1 MMFRHAP
8 ARSIRQRAQAL
19 YASLLMLLAGSPQL
33 ASAAQEGIQPN
44 PKRWL
49 LIFPVLVVVIIV
61 VLIRKT
67 RRK

>member
-1 MMFRHAP
+1 MTSRHAL
-8 ARSIRQRAQAL
+8 ARSVRQHAQTL

-49 LIFPVLVVVIIV
+49 LVFPVLVVVIIV

>member
-1 MMFRHAP
+1 MMSRDAL
-8 ARSIRQRAQAL
+8 ARSVRQRAMAL
-19 YASLLMLLAGSPQL
+19 HASLMMLLGTPQL
-33 ASAAQEGIQPN
+33 ASAAQEGIQAN

-49 LIFPVLVVVIIV
+49 LVFPVLVVVIIV

>member
-1 MMFRHAP
+1 MTSRHAL
-8 ARSIRQRAQAL
+8 ARSVRQRAQAL

-49 LIFPVLVVVIIV
+49 LVFPVLVVVIIV

>member
-1 MMFRHAP
+1 MMSRDAL
-8 ARSIRQRAQAL
+8 ARSVRQRAMAL
-19 YASLLMLLAGSPQL
+19 YASLLMLLLGTPQL
-33 ASAAQEGIQPN
+33 ASAAQEGIQAN

-49 LIFPVLVVVIIV
+49 LVFPVLVVVIIV

>member
-1 MMFRHAP
+1 MMSRDAL
-8 ARSIRQRAQAL
+8 ARSVRQRAMAL
-19 YASLLMLLAGSPQL
+19 HASLMMLLLGTPQL
-33 ASAAQEGIQPN
+33 ASAAQEGIQAN

-49 LIFPVLVVVIIV
+49 LVFPVLVVVIIV

>member
-1 MMFRHAP
+1 MMSRDAL
-8 ARSIRQRAQAL
+8 ARSVRQRAMAL
-19 YASLLMLLAGSPQL
+19 YASLLILLLGTPQL
-33 ASAAQEGIQPN
+33 ASAAQEGIQAN

-49 LIFPVLVVVIIV
+49 LVFPVLVVVIIV

>member
-1 MMFRHAP
+1 MTSREAP
-8 ARSIRQRAQAL
+8 APFVRQRAQAL
-19 YASLLMLLAGSPQL
+19 YASLLLLAGSPQL
-33 ASAAQEGIQPN
+33 ACAAQEGIQAN

-49 LIFPVLVVVIIV
+49 LVFPVLVVVIII

>member
-1 MMFRHAP
+1 MTSREAP
-8 ARSIRQRAQAL
+8 APFVRQRAQAL

-33 ASAAQEGIQPN
+33 ACAAQEGIQAN

-49 LIFPVLVVVIIV
+49 LVFPVLVVVIII

-67 RRK
+67 RRE

>member
-1 MMFRHAP
+1 MMSRDAL
-8 ARSIRQRAQAL
+8 ARSVRQRAMAL
-19 YASLLMLLAGSPQL
+19 YASLMMLLLGTPQL
-33 ASAAQEGIQPN
+33 ASAAQEGIQAN

-49 LIFPVLVVVIIV
+49 LVFPVLVVVIIV

>member
-1 MMFRHAP
+1 MMSRDARAP
-8 ARSIRQRAQAL
+8 SVRQRAQAL
-19 YASLLMLLAGSPQL
+19 YTSLLMLLVGSPQL
-33 ASAAQEGIQPN
+33 ASAAQEGIQAN

-49 LIFPVLVVVIIV
+49 LVFPVLVVVIIV